1 MRRTI
6 TDDLSV
12 LRENMMFISENLRLH
27 KKNIVDF
34 IQSDYLPAN
43 LIGRTSTIQIARIK
57 EMKKVSRATLGETL
71 TGLIYQVLNFQ
82 SSPRIIYT
90 GFAPGAIN
98 IFRQLIGLG
107 EVKWR
112 DEMITTLNR

>member
-1 MRRTI
+1 MSRTI

-12 LRENMMFISENLRLH
+12 LGEGMMSISENLWLH

-43 LIGRTSTIQIARIK
+43 IIGRTSTIQIARIK

-71 TGLIYQVLNFQ
+71 TGVTHQVLNFQ
-82 SSPRIIYT
+82 SSPRII
-90 GFAPGAIN
+90 I
-98 IFRQLIGLG
+98 IQVLLL
-107 EVKWR
+107 VQ
-112 DEMITTLNR
+112 